1 MAKLSNLLVMIEL
14 LKNGR
19 KYSVKELA
27 NYLEVSERVVREY
40 KVFLEEAGIY
50 VDSIKGPYGGY
61 VLRQDINLPSPIF
74 NESDIELIKKCFNK
88 LNDFKVKEEL
98 KNLENKITSNII
110 INEKRP
116 LINDEEHQ
124 VYNNLS
130 YAIKNHFKV
139 KIEYHNLK
147 HGVSIRTIYPL
158 SLYVFQNE
166 WWCSSYWEEQD
177 DMRQFHIKRI
187 TKCDISNS
195 KFNPDIINVKF

>member
-14 LKNGR
+14 LKSGR

-27 NYLEVSERVVREY
+27 DYLEVSERIIREY

-50 VDSIKGPYGGY
+50 VDSMKGPYGGY
-61 VLRQDINLPSPIF
+61 VLRQDINLPSPNF
-74 NESDIELIKKCFNK
+74 SKKDLKIIHDCSHNIDNVK
-88 LNDFKVKEEL
+88 IKEEL
-98 KNLENKITSNII
+98 KNIEDKISSNII
-110 INEKRP
+110 RNDNNKI
-116 LINDEEHQ
+116 LSDEEHQ

-147 HGVSIRTIYPL
+147 HGISIRTIYPL
-158 SLYVFQNE
+158 SLYLFQDE

-177 DMRQFHIKRI
+177 DMRQFHLKRI
-187 TKCDISNS
+187 TKCAITTS
-195 KFNPDIINVKF
+195 KFDPNIINIKF